1 MDTHE
6 DILDRIGLTPREY
19 AWLHIHVEPV
29 ARNPSGRAL
38 ATVWMQAAYEPGA
51 PGTLLILDATV
62 DAKGGAEQSRFPLPS
77 LRHGQALKWLLPL
90 QLPSSVERLVLV
102 VQSSLAKSAER
113 VRPAWKLF
121 DTFEIPKESEMKT
134 YNDDSAGIGVGGL
147 FLANALTLPLGA
159 IVIPRGGASVGG
171 GLAES
176 TRATVHKA
184 RTLTAGF
191 VAKVVAGDPER
202 ITTVAWTR
210 IWRPGQPRP
219 PVAAP
224 VLVLQPIAAKTND
237 PSSRRVCSGCNFS
250 GRRVDFGT
258 DRYCPN
264 CGHEW
269 D

>member
-1 MDTHE
+1 MPDFP
-6 DILDRIGLTPREY
+6 DVLDHLGKTPREFG
-19 AWLHIHVEPV
+19 AVHIYVEPV
-29 ARNPSGRAL
+29 VRAEDGYACATIWLQAALVPLAARGMIEVL
-38 ATVWMQAAYEPGA
+38 ATRVPVPELADGSVMQAKVPLAVSPGVEEVSFGVQCEA
-51 PGTLLILDATV
+51 PKNA
-62 DAKGGAEQSRFPLPS
+62 A
-77 LRHGQALKWLLPL
+77 
-90 QLPSSVERLVLV
+90 
-102 VQSSLAKSAER
+102 R
-113 VRPAWKLF
+113 VRQAWKLF

-210 IWRPGQPRP
+210 IWRPGQPLP
-219 PVAAP
+219 TVAAP